1 MKVYLAG
8 PFWSKEERENV
19 EKVRDFLRSH
29 NIEVFVPMEHF
40 VSNGELLPND
50 RWAREVFRMDL
61 NGLNGCNLVLALY
74 YGHYSDTGTAWEMG
88 YAEGIG
94 IPVIC
99 VHVDTKN
106 IASIMPV
113 TSAKVNMS
121 LDELL
126 SVGSLTP
133 VMINAFIY
141 DKVVSNMAS
150 IVEQK

>member
-40 VSNGELLPND
+40 VSNGETLPND
-50 RWAREVFRMDL
+50 KWAREVFEADTKAIHEST
-61 NGLNGCNLVLALY
+61 LVIALY
-74 YGHYSDTGTAWEMG
+74 YGHYSDTGTAWEMA
-88 YAEGIG
+88 YAYAFGIR
-94 IPVIC
+94 VVC
-99 VHVDTKN
+99 VHIDKKN

-113 TSAKVNMS
+113 TSSTVNMS

-126 SVGSLTP
+126 GMGELAT
-133 VMINAFIY
+133 
-141 DKVVSNMAS
+141 VVLDSIAHSELISNMAS